1 MKIFSILALA
11 VALIACAPAVFDPS
25 NGIPMGA
32 NETWNLK
39 IQSKTGAVLL
49 NENYKLSG
57 SFRTWSQTQ
66 NLPPRGSNSLVEI
79 KVTEVYTTGLLKFYI
94 IPTESIQIAGI
105 RSDKYTGIIGFFASR
120 DQGYK
125 YFQIFSD
132 SYKTRINQD
141 SCSFSDFTDTNRFQ
155 GGAVKFQDENSSATD
170 PIGTCTFTKLE
181 PSPK

>member
-1 MKIFSILALA
+1 LALA

-39 IQSKTGAVLL
+39 VQNKTGTILL
-49 NENYKLSG
+49 DENYKLSG

-66 NLPPRGSNSLVEI
+66 NLPPRGSNNLVEI
-79 KVTEVYTTGLLKFYI
+79 KVTETYTTGLLKFYI